1 MSTYTVVA
9 GDSLSTIAQQYNV
22 TLQAIEAA
30 NPQISNF
37 DHIEVGDVINI
48 PN

>member
-9 GDSLSTIAQQYNV
+9 GDSLSTIAAQFNIS
-22 TLQAIEAA
+22 LQAIEDA